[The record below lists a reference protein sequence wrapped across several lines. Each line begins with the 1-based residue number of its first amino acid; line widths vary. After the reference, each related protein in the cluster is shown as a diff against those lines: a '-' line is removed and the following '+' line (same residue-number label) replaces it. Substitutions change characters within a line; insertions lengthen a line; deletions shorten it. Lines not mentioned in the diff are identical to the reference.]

1 TDSKYFIT
9 TDAGKIVELDQ
20 FLKTGLKLLIKNKEK
35 SDFTIKDLLKKK
47 GNQEI
52 DFYFNGSRLSVPDQ
66 IWSVEVNGEKV
77 ELDYQIEAGDQIRAF
92 SRTLTIAGVFEYI
105 NYNIS
110 EKMKN
115 KMEILLNGKVVDL
128 KTKIKAEDKL
138 KVKLNI

>member
-1 TDSKYFIT
+1 MRLEIRL
-9 TDAGKIVELDQ
+9 EL
-20 FLKTGLKLLIKNKEK
+20 FLGL
-35 SDFTIKDLLKKK
+35 
-47 GNQEI
+47 
-52 DFYFNGSRLSVPDQ
+52 
-66 IWSVEVNGEKV
+66 
-77 ELDYQIEAGDQIRAF
+77 
-92 SRTLTIAGVFEYI
+92 LTIAGVFEYI